1 MFNKKHIPNI
11 ITLFRLLFCPIV
23 IIYVIYLNNLK
34 LISNNLSA
42 FILLII
48 FLTDFFDGFL
58 ARKLNSKSYLGAM
71 LDGLADKII
80 IYAIF
85 LYYLAI
91 GELNFLAVYLLIVR
105 DLLVISLKQYSL
117 EKKITLE
124 VLWSAKLKFA
134 LECLMSFVLIYNFK
148 KYNNLLMCFIIFIA
162 WYSAIRY
169 FLKFYYKFKNQEI
182 KKNEF
187 YRTSK

>member
-1 MFNKKHIPNI
+1 MLNKKHIPNL
-11 ITLFRLLFCPIV
+11 ITLFRLLFCPII

-48 FLTDFFDGFL
+48 FLTDFLDGFL

-85 LYYLAI
+85 LYYYH
-91 GELNFLAVYLLIVR
+91 GN
-105 DLLVISLKQYSL
+105 
-117 EKKITLE
+117 
-124 VLWSAKLKFA
+124 
-134 LECLMSFVLIYNFK
+134 
-148 KYNNLLMCFIIFIA
+148 
-162 WYSAIRY
+162 
-169 FLKFYYKFKNQEI
+169 
-182 KKNEF
+182 
-187 YRTSK
+187 

>member
-11 ITLFRLLFCPIV
+11 ITLFRLIICPIV

-42 FILLII
+42 FILLTI

-58 ARKLNSKSYLGAM
+58 ARKLNSVSYLGAM

-91 GELNFLAVYLLIVR
+91 GELSFLAVYLLIVR

-117 EKKITLE
+117 EKKIILE
-124 VLWSAKLKFA
+124 VVWSAKLKFA

-148 KYNNLLMCFIIFIA
+148 KYNNLLMYFIIFIA